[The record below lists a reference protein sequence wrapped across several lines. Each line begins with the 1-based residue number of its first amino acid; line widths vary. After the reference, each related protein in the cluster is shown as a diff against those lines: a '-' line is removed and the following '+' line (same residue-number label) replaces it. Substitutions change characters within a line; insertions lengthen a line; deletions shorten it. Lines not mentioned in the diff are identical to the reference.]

1 MSNFGLDNPRAVVGD
16 NQAPDYAREVT
27 DSMARDYA
35 ALSTSITELLDRAR
49 DAPKEV
55 ETDESAIALG
65 VIVKDLR
72 DAFARADAYRTA
84 EKEPFLRRAQAVDAF
99 FFGQMEKCRRRN
111 PRDRSEKPGAADIL
125 QARIDDFLER
135 KRIAEEARRQSE
147 AHEQRRIAQAAQEK
161 AAREAREAEEARLAA
176 DRARKP
182 ETIEQ
187 KGVAAAEAEQRAT
200 ESQAEASIAASQAQ
214 DAHIATLAKPA
225 EMARTRGEGVLLTL
239 AKEDYAYVIDRT
251 KLDPVKLFPFFT
263 DKEIEKALRGWAKTT
278 NHNQPMDGAEIGKK
292 NKGVT
297 R

>member
-1 MSNFGLDNPRAVVGD
+1 MSNFDVNPRAVVGD

-27 DSMARDYA
+27 DAMARDYA
-35 ALSTSITELLDRAR
+35 ALTTSIIELLTEARMAPDR
-49 DAPKEV
+49 V
-55 ETDESAIALG
+55 ESDEAAISLG
-65 VIVKDLR
+65 VLVKGLR
-72 DAFARADAYRTA
+72 DAFARADAYRTS
-84 EKEPFLRRAQAVDAF
+84 EKEPYLRRAQAVDAF

-111 PRDRSEKPGAADIL
+111 PRDRAEKAGAADIL

-135 KRIAEEARRQSE
+135 KRIAEEARRKAE
-147 AHEQRRIAQAAQEK
+147 AAEQARIAQEAQEK

-182 ETIEQ
+182 EMIEQ
-187 KGVAAAEAEQRAT
+187 KGVAAAEAEKRAT
-200 ESQAEASIAASQAQ
+200 ESQAEAAIAASQAQ

-225 EMARTRGEGVLLTL
+225 EMARTRGDGVLLTL
-239 AKEDYAYVIDRT
+239 AKEDYAIVVDRT
-251 KLDPVKLFPFFT
+251 KLDAAKLFPFFT

-297 R
+297 K